1 METIL
6 AKRLINSA
14 VKNEASR
21 IFLGVI
27 IFLFS
32 SVFIL
37 SRVGYFSPYGGDIAV
52 WIFTHEWL
60 SRGYTLYEGVWDH
73 KDWGFFAITQPFF
86 QMAGIKGLYVAA
98 LLSVYI
104 FMTGIFLLI
113 RHIASFTKSV
123 LVSILAGITF
133 TSSPSF
139 LATYTENLSISL
151 SVLALGLILKYPFL
165 SGSVFAL
172 SMSVKISGIL
182 VFLVIFVLHLLI
194 QYFILQQPSLALC
207 KRLARIT
214 IGFLLITLLILVT
227 TYLQGELKG
236 WLEVIS
242 YNSEYGKIRRGPT
255 PPISDIIDFLKF
267 ASAGD
272 AVNIFL
278 VCLGVTTLTLCALT
292 QKNIPWRQDEGSQSQ
307 NSAEPLILAAGLT
320 FTTLAVMMIQFPP
333 SFQHWQYFVGGVI
346 TLTSVLVSILGATSS
361 SKKLHRKVLASV
373 LLPIIAG
380 SAVAI
385 SGQGSNGFYQ
395 GATRWLGNIDRGEE
409 VSTLQEVPTKSTIA
423 FINSGSSLFN
433 LNNLPK
439 DIKLGCKFF
448 YNFPHLL
455 PRYGDEMLEC
465 LRKDLD
471 YVILR
476 KSPLLDAAFLEKAL
490 AILEKKYHECSVAED
505 EFRLWVS
512 KKSSCT

>member
-1 METIL
+1 M
-6 AKRLINSA
+6 
-14 VKNEASR
+14 
-21 IFLGVI
+21 I
-27 IFLFS
+27 IVVFS

-52 WIFTHEWL
+52 WIFTHEWM

-73 KDWGFFAITQPFF
+73 KDWGFFALTQPFF
-86 QMAGIKGLYVAA
+86 QMAGIKGLYIAA

-113 RHIASFTKSV
+113 RHIASFKKSV

-139 LATYTENLSISL
+139 LATYTENLAISL
-151 SVLALGLILKYPFL
+151 SVLALGLILKYPLL

-182 VFLVIFVLHLLI
+182 VFLVIFGMHLLI
-194 QYFILQQPSLALC
+194 QYFTLKQTSRALC
-207 KRLARIT
+207 KKIVRT
-214 IGFLLITLLILVT
+214 TVGFLLMTLFILVT
-227 TYLQGELKG
+227 SYMQGALKG

-242 YNSEYGKIRRGPT
+242 YNTEYGKIRRGPT
-255 PPISDIIDFLKF
+255 PPISDIISFLKF
-267 ASAGD
+267 ASPGD
-272 AVNIFL
+272 AVVVFL
-278 VCLGVTTLTLCALT
+278 VCLGLTTLFLCALI
-292 QKNIPWRQDEGSQSQ
+292 QKNTLWCQDEGNQSQ

-320 FTTLAVMMIQFPP
+320 LTTLVVMIIQFPP

-346 TLTSVLVSILGATSS
+346 TLTSVLVSIIGATSS
-361 SKKLHRKVLASV
+361 SDKLHLKALASV
-373 LLPIIAG
+373 LLPIVAG
-380 SAVAI
+380 CAIAI

-409 VSTLQEVPTKSTIA
+409 VSTLQEVPAKSTIA
-423 FINSGSSLFN
+423 FINTGSSLLD
-433 LNNLPK
+433 LNNLPD

-455 PRYGDEMLEC
+455 PRFGDEMLEC

-476 KSPLLDAAFLEKAL
+476 KSPLMDAAFQEKVL
-490 AILEKKYHECSVAED
+490 KILEKEYRECNVDED
-505 EFRLWVS
+505 AFRLWVS
-512 KKSSCT
+512 KRSSCT